1 MHNST
6 HYPIQTA
13 GSAARGGHVPMG
25 CDRCGYE
32 GGVGLAVKAK
42 GQDNTH
48 KDTQARETVLR
59 LYAGRREMAL
69 ANVLGSTSRAA
80 PILRAVASSTALRF
94 TLRVAR
100 DARGP
105 GERAGGESLLP
116 HGPELAYV
124 RHYMHLLASLSG
136 ASSAC
141 SGYWPV
147 RTPVAYNDPE
157 RKRNYG
163 GVRQRTA
170 LR

>member
-42 GQDNTH
+42 GQDNTP
-48 KDTQARETVLR
+48 KDTPARETVLR

-94 TLRVAR
+94 TLRVTR

-105 GERAGGESLLP
+105 GERAGGSRSSPMALSLLSSVTTCTCWP
-116 HGPELAYV
+116 P
-124 RHYMHLLASLSG
+124 SLVPPLRAPDTG
-136 ASSAC
+136 RC
-141 SGYWPV
+141 
-147 RTPVAYNDPE
+147 E
-157 RKRNYG
+157 RP
-163 GVRQRTA
+163 
-170 LR
+170 

>member
-1 MHNST
+1 MFRWD
-6 HYPIQTA
+6 
-13 GSAARGGHVPMG
+13 G
-25 CDRCGYE
+25 CGYE

-42 GQDNTH
+42 GQDNTP
-48 KDTQARETVLR
+48 KDTPARETVLR
-59 LYAGRREMAL
+59 LYAGREMAL

-94 TLRVAR
+94 TQRVAR

-105 GERAGGESLLP
+105 GARASGESLLP

-124 RHYMHLLASLSG
+124 RHCIHLLTSLSR
-136 ASSAC
+136 ASSIC
-141 SGYWPV
+141 SGYGPV

-157 RKRNYG
+157 RKRNYRG
-163 GVRQRTA
+163 ARRRTA

>member
-1 MHNST
+1 
-6 HYPIQTA
+6 
-13 GSAARGGHVPMG
+13 MG

-42 GQDNTH
+42 GQDNTP
-48 KDTQARETVLR
+48 KDTPARETVLR
-59 LYAGRREMAL
+59 LYAGREMAL
-69 ANVLGSTSRAA
+69 ANVLGSTSRPA
-80 PILRAVASSTALRF
+80 PILRAVASSTALSF
-94 TLRVAR
+94 TQR

-163 GVRQRTA
+163 GVGQRTA